1 MGKLG
6 ENKSGGNKTGDA
18 IVIVLIWGGL
28 ATMLFNFLPSINFPN
43 NSLASAFSVFNPPAE
58 SRYYKEIIS
67 ISKDK
72 ENFQNVAFHSEN
84 QADIFDIKASVAS
97 SDLFFAG
104 SDNGLFVSRNGGLD
118 WYVFSDLEKEID
130 SSEIYKIL
138 TGAEQNNEIFISA
151 FKNNKG
157 VVYKTTDDFF
167 SLEKIFEI
175 NDEAVYDFAISGDS
189 LYFGLSD
196 GRILIYSINKKEVSV
211 LTDLGSPI
219 VGLEIRNNGNFIYA
233 LLKSGNFLVSE
244 NGGKS
249 FSRCKF
255 SDIYRGVKIKMFFVE
270 PTNNFAIYAATNYG
284 LARSYDFGNSW
295 KMLKSI
301 PSEDSA
307 VSALY
312 IDKGEIYA
320 ASGEKIYKSRD
331 FGLNWLILDPQIGER
346 VISTIIIDNGRIIVG
361 TKD

>member
-1 MGKLG
+1 
-6 ENKSGGNKTGDA
+6 
-18 IVIVLIWGGL
+18 
-28 ATMLFNFLPSINFPN
+28 MLFNFIPSFNFPN
-43 NSLASAFSVFNPPAE
+43 NSLASAFSVSN
-58 SRYYKEIIS
+58 SSDKNYQKGIIG
-67 ISKDK
+67 ISEDK
-72 ENFQNVAFHSEN
+72 KNFQPANFHFEKSV
-84 QADIFDIKASVAS
+84 DIFNIEASII
-97 SDLFFAG
+97 DHNLIFAG
-104 SDNGLFVSRNGGLD
+104 SNKGLFVSRNGGLD

-130 SSEIYKIL
+130 SSEVYKIL

-157 VVYKTTDDFF
+157 AVYKTTDDFF

-175 NDEAVYDFAISGDS
+175 NDEAVYDFVVSGDS

-219 VGLEIRNNGNFIYA
+219 VDLEIRNNGNFIYA

-244 NGGKS
+244 NGGQS

-255 SDIYRGVKIKMFFVE
+255 LDVYRGVKIKMFFVDSA
-270 PTNNFAIYAATNYG
+270 NNFVIYAATNYG

-331 FGLNWLILDPQIGER
+331 FGLSWRILDPQLGKRE
-346 VISTIIIDNGRIIVG
+346 ISTIVINDGRIIIG
-361 TKD
+361 TRN